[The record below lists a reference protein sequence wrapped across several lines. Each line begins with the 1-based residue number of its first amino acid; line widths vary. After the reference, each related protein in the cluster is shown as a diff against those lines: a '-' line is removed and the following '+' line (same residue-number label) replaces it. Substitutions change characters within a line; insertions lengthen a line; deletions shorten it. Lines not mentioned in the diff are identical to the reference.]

1 MKSKK
6 YRKPR
11 KKNKTM
17 RGGGLFDSL
26 LGTQKDCE
34 LSALEESVRGTDNRE
49 NLSRRNHER
58 MFAYSGE
65 AMSLFEPMSYSYIN
79 AGANTIGDV
88 IEMMLTNVYGK
99 LFDEETHTENDQ
111 SPNSSTE
118 NEDSF
123 REKTKT
129 IMNQIIAES
138 CEEVNFGAHKIL
150 TKKQPD
156 TIQNVDNVGKHNKN
170 NEENNEN
177 VATIK
182 DTKFCK
188 TYEDTKK
195 EAQKNK
201 QTAKSIFSLLKK
213 KLNSQNGVE
222 DFLMFFVS
230 PEFLEGVMDS
240 HEMHEKIDTILNE
253 INWDVLRKESTH
265 EKMTQ
270 IIGNTAAANENGFE
284 LKKITFVEE
293 ETTNNEEP
301 SNNDTPKNAIDVAN
315 TYNESMLSKLGKTM
329 GNMVAPRKKSLDN
342 LSVYQKTPTTSEKIM
357 DGAVYA
363 ASLLSGGK
371 QRPLR
376 TK

>member
-26 LGTQKDCE
+26 LGTKNDCE

-99 LFDEETHTENDQ
+99 LFDEETHTDNDQ
-111 SPNSSTE
+111 LPKSITE

-123 REKTKT
+123 RKKTKE

-150 TKKQPD
+150 TKKQPV
-156 TIQNVDNVGKHNKN
+156 TIQNGVIVAKEGNT
-170 NEENNEN
+170 NEENTNEE
-177 VATIK
+177 ADSIK
-182 DTKFCK
+182 NTKFCK

-213 KLNSQNGVE
+213 NLNGQNGVE
-222 DFLMFFVS
+222 EFLMFFVS

-240 HEMHEKIDTILNE
+240 HEMHKMIDDTLNE
-253 INWDVLRKESTH
+253 INWKVLRKESTH
-265 EKMTQ
+265 EKMKD
-270 IIGNTAAANENGFE
+270 IIQKTAANENGFE

-293 ETTNNEEP
+293 
-301 SNNDTPKNAIDVAN
+301 
-315 TYNESMLSKLGKTM
+315 
-329 GNMVAPRKKSLDN
+329 
-342 LSVYQKTPTTSEKIM
+342 
-357 DGAVYA
+357 
-363 ASLLSGGK
+363 
-371 QRPLR
+371 
-376 TK
+376 

>member
-1 MKSKK
+1 
-6 YRKPR
+6 
-11 KKNKTM
+11 M
-17 RGGGLFDSL
+17 RGGGVFDPL
-26 LGTQKDCE
+26 LETKNYCE
-34 LSALEESVRGTDNRE
+34 LSALEESVRGPDNRE
-49 NLSRRNHER
+49 NVSRRNHER

-88 IEMMLTNVYGK
+88 IEMMLTKVYGK

-123 REKTKT
+123 REKTKE

-150 TKKQPD
+150 TKKQNGSIVAEEEEEEED
-156 TIQNVDNVGKHNKN
+156 EE
-170 NEENNEN
+170 NEEN
-177 VATIK
+177 IK
-182 DTKFCK
+182 NTKFCETYKK
-188 TYEDTKK
+188 TK
-195 EAQKNK
+195 EEAKK
-201 QTAKSIFSLLKK
+201 QTEEEANSIFSLLKK
-213 KLNSQNGVE
+213 NLNSQNGVE

-253 INWDVLRKESTH
+253 INWKVLREQSTH

-270 IIGNTAAANENGFE
+270 IIGNTANNNGFE
-284 LKKITFVEE
+284 LKKIKFVEE
-293 ETTNNEEP
+293 QQ
-301 SNNDTPKNAIDVAN
+301 SKMVDVTN
-315 TYNESMLSKLGKTM
+315 TYSKSILSKW
-329 GNMVAPRKKSLDN
+329 GNMVASRKKSLDN

-363 ASLLSGGK
+363 ASLLSGDK
-371 QRPLR
+371 QRQLR

>member
-49 NLSRRNHER
+49 NVSRRNHER

-99 LFDEETHTENDQ
+99 LFDEETHTDNDP
-111 SPNSSTE
+111 SLNSSTE
-118 NEDSF
+118 NENSF

-150 TKKQPD
+150 TKPV
-156 TIQNVDNVGKHNKN
+156 TIQNGDIVAEEGNT
-170 NEENNEN
+170 NEENTNEE
-177 VATIK
+177 ADSIK
-182 DTKFCK
+182 NTKFCK
-188 TYEDTKK
+188 TYEDTKE

-201 QTAKSIFSLLKK
+201 QTAKSIFSLLKEN
-213 KLNSQNGVE
+213 LNSQNGVE

-240 HEMHEKIDTILNE
+240 HEMHEKIDTTLNE
-253 INWDVLRKESTH
+253 INWEVLRQQSTH
-265 EKMTQ
+265 KKMKD
-270 IIGNTAAANENGFE
+270 IIGNTAANENGFE
-284 LKKITFVEE
+284 LKKIKFVKESKNGE
-293 ETTNNEEP
+293 LL
-301 SNNDTPKNAIDVAN
+301 NDETPKMVDVTN

-357 DGAVYA
+357 DGAAYTG
-363 ASLLSGGK
+363 SLLSGDK

>member
-17 RGGGLFDSL
+17 RGGGVFDPL
-26 LGTQKDCE
+26 LETKNYCE

-49 NLSRRNHER
+49 NVSRRNHER

-99 LFDEETHTENDQ
+99 LFDEETHTNNDQ
-111 SPNSSTE
+111 YPNSSTVK
-118 NEDSF
+118 EDSF
-123 REKTKT
+123 REKTKE

-150 TKKQPD
+150 TKKNTKP
-156 TIQNVDNVGKHNKN
+156 TNLQNDDNERVRNENK
-170 NEENNEN
+170 EN
-177 VATIK
+177 VATIE
-182 DTKFCK
+182 DTKFCE
-188 TYEDTKK
+188 TYKNTKEEQAKK
-195 EAQKNK
+195 EKEQAN
-201 QTAKSIFSLLKK
+201 SIFSLLKK
-213 KLNSQNGVE
+213 NLNSQNGVE

-240 HEMHEKIDTILNE
+240 HEMHEKIDKTLDE
-253 INWDVLRKESTH
+253 INWEVLRKQSTH
-265 EKMTQ
+265 DKMKD
-270 IIGNTAAANENGFE
+270 IIKNTANENGFE
-284 LKKITFVEE
+284 LKKIKFVEE
-293 ETTNNEEP
+293 QSNNEEL
-301 SNNDTPKNAIDVAN
+301 SNNDTPNIAFDVTN
-315 TYNESMLSKLGKTM
+315 TYSKSILSKFGKTL

-363 ASLLSGGK
+363 ASLLSGDK
-371 QRPLR
+371 QRQLR

>member
-111 SPNSSTE
+111 LPSTE

-138 CEEVNFGAHKIL
+138 CEEVNFDAHKIL
-150 TKKQPD
+150 AKY
-156 TIQNVDNVGKHNKN
+156 N
-170 NEENNEN
+170 ENNEN
-177 VATIK
+177 NENEENKENKENKEKVATIK

-188 TYEDTKK
+188 TYEDRKK

-201 QTAKSIFSLLKK
+201 ETANSIFSLLKK
-213 KLNSQNGVE
+213 NLNSQNGVE

-253 INWDVLRKESTH
+253 INWKVLREQSTH
-265 EKMTQ
+265 KKMKD
-270 IIGNTAAANENGFE
+270 IIGNTATKENGFE
-284 LKKITFVEE
+284 LKKIKFVEE
-293 ETTNNEEP
+293 ENT
-301 SNNDTPKNAIDVAN
+301 NNDTPKLVDVEN
-315 TYNESMLSKLGKTM
+315 TYNESMLSKFGKKM
-329 GNMVAPRKKSLDN
+329 GNMVAPSKKSLDN

-363 ASLLSGGK
+363 ASLLSGDK

>member
-26 LGTQKDCE
+26 LGTKNDCE
-34 LSALEESVRGTDNRE
+34 LSALEESVRGPDNRE
-49 NLSRRNHER
+49 NVSRRNHER

-99 LFDEETHTENDQ
+99 LFDEETKTNNDQ

-123 REKTKT
+123 RKKTKE

-150 TKKQPD
+150 TKPV
-156 TIQNVDNVGKHNKN
+156 TIQKNVIAAEEETDKKNKK
-170 NEENNEN
+170 ETKENF
-177 VATIK
+177 ATIK
-182 DTKFCK
+182 DTNFCK

-201 QTAKSIFSLLKK
+201 QTANSIFSLLKK
-213 KLNSQNGVE
+213 NLNSQNGVE

-240 HEMHEKIDTILNE
+240 HEMHEKIDTTLNE
-253 INWDVLRKESTH
+253 INWEVLRKQSTH
-265 EKMTQ
+265 DKMKD
-270 IIGNTAAANENGFE
+270 IIENTANNNGFE
-284 LKKITFVEE
+284 LKKIKFVEE
-293 ETTNNEEP
+293 EKTNNEEL
-301 SNNDTPKNAIDVAN
+301 SNNDTPKLVDVEN
-315 TYNESMLSKLGKTM
+315 TYNESMLSKFGKKM
-329 GNMVAPRKKSLDN
+329 GNMVAPSKKSLDN

-363 ASLLSGGK
+363 ASLLSGNK
-371 QRPLR
+371 QRQLR

>member
-34 LSALEESVRGTDNRE
+34 MSALEESVRGTDNRD
-49 NLSRRNHER
+49 NVSRRNHER

-65 AMSLFEPMSYSYIN
+65 AMSVFEPMSYSYIN

-99 LFDEETHTENDQ
+99 LFDEETHTDNDQ
-111 SPNSSTE
+111 SLNSSTE

-123 REKTKT
+123 RKKTKT

-156 TIQNVDNVGKHNKN
+156 TIQNDGIVAEKKKKKKENKEEVD
-170 NEENNEN
+170 
-177 VATIK
+177 TII

-188 TYEDTKK
+188 TYEKTKR
-195 EAQKNK
+195 EAQENK

-213 KLNSQNGVE
+213 NLNSQNGVE
-222 DFLMFFVS
+222 EFLMFFVS

-240 HEMHEKIDTILNE
+240 HEMHQMIDTTLNE
-253 INWDVLRKESTH
+253 INWEVLRKQSTH

-270 IIGNTAAANENGFE
+270 IIKNTATKENGFE
-284 LKKITFVEE
+284 LKKIKFVKDQ
-293 ETTNNEEP
+293 NN
-301 SNNDTPKNAIDVAN
+301 AFDVQN
-315 TYNESMLSKLGKTM
+315 TYNESMLSKFGKKM
-329 GNMVAPRKKSLDN
+329 GNMVAPSKKSLDN

-363 ASLLSGGK
+363 ASLLSGDK
-371 QRPLR
+371 PIKLR